1 MLFWQGYTLTGSA
14 LYDRSGSLLWL
25 NIWGEN
31 EEADSSFT
39 LTLRPGELPFQCGLY
54 SDVESTDVMG
64 TPVTGWSR
72 EEGGLYTCCSE
83 FMAGEV
89 GVRFENSGGIFGS
102 EYGESASLVQ
112 GGAQM
117 FNALLVRQALSQDG
131 GLYLDHLLKAEE
143 VPEWRAAEFSSLED
157 ARQEAQR
164 RAEMLYEDARRSGW
178 ETGHAEGV
186 SQGSAQAL
194 EENRHVCE
202 EKMKTLSGE
211 VARFLERAN
220 AALDRQMD
228 ENIGELRE
236 LAIAVAEKVIAIS
249 LRSSSEVI
257 GRMIQAAVDKRK
269 RREWVRIYIAECDA
283 KRMARLSPAL
293 TAALA
298 SLSSQVRIMPMADD
312 ESGTCIIEMPDEI
325 IDASAATQIHNIRSM
340 LADIPA
346 DETESP
352 PNPEER
358 SPGHVP
364 TDDPPGLSCG
374 NLQPDG
380 KD

>member
-1 MLFWQGYTLTGSA
+1 L
-14 LYDRSGSLLWL
+14 L
-25 NIWGEN
+25 NIWKRSSHPKAETYQFPDT
-31 EEADSSFT
+31 EELEPKEQET
-39 LTLRPGELPFQCGLY
+39 
-54 SDVESTDVMG
+54 
-64 TPVTGWSR
+64 
-72 EEGGLYTCCSE
+72 
-83 FMAGEV
+83 
-89 GVRFENSGGIFGS
+89 
-102 EYGESASLVQ
+102 
-112 GGAQM
+112 
-117 FNALLVRQALSQDG
+117 
-131 GLYLDHLLKAEE
+131 EE
-143 VPEWRAAEFSSLED
+143 VPLPQMEEPEQGPPEEPPASAAPLQYAQVQADQMLLEAKRQAEKILGD

-164 RAEMLYEDARRSGW
+164 HAEMLYEDARRNGW

-194 EENRHVCE
+194 EENRRVCE
-202 EKMKTLSGE
+202 EKIKALSEE
-211 VARFLERAN
+211 VAQFLERAN

-236 LAIAVAEKVIAIS
+236 LAIAVAEKVIAVS

-269 RREWVRIYIAECDA
+269 RREWVRIHIAECDA

-298 SLSSQVRIMPMADD
+298 SLSSQVRIIPMADD
-312 ESGTCIIEMPDEI
+312 EPGTCIIEMPDEI

-346 DETESP
+346 DEAKGPAS
-352 PNPEER
+352 PEER

-374 NLQPDG
+374 DLQPDG

>member
-1 MLFWQGYTLTGSA
+1 M
-14 LYDRSGSLLWL
+14 L
-25 NIWGEN
+25 NIWKRSSHPKAETYQFPDT
-31 EEADSSFT
+31 EELEPKEQET
-39 LTLRPGELPFQCGLY
+39 
-54 SDVESTDVMG
+54 
-64 TPVTGWSR
+64 
-72 EEGGLYTCCSE
+72 
-83 FMAGEV
+83 
-89 GVRFENSGGIFGS
+89 
-102 EYGESASLVQ
+102 
-112 GGAQM
+112 
-117 FNALLVRQALSQDG
+117 
-131 GLYLDHLLKAEE
+131 EE
-143 VPEWRAAEFSSLED
+143 VPLPQMEEPEQGPPEEPPASAAPLQYAQVQADQMLLEAKRQAEKILGD

-164 RAEMLYEDARRSGW
+164 HAEMLYEDARRNGW

-194 EENRHVCE
+194 EENRRVCE
-202 EKMKTLSGE
+202 EKIKALSEE
-211 VARFLERAN
+211 VAQFLERAN

-236 LAIAVAEKVIAIS
+236 LAIAVAEKVIAVS

-269 RREWVRIYIAECDA
+269 RREWVRIHIAECDA
-283 KRMARLSPAL
+283 KRMARLAPAL

-298 SLSSQVRIMPMADD
+298 SLSSQVRIIPMADD
-312 ESGTCIIEMPDEI
+312 EPGTCIIEMPDEI

-346 DETESP
+346 DEAKGPAS
-352 PNPEER
+352 PEER

-374 NLQPDG
+374 DLQPDG

>member
-1 MLFWQGYTLTGSA
+1 M
-14 LYDRSGSLLWL
+14 L
-25 NIWGEN
+25 NIWKRSSHPKAETYQFPDT
-31 EEADSSFT
+31 EELEPKEQET
-39 LTLRPGELPFQCGLY
+39 
-54 SDVESTDVMG
+54 
-64 TPVTGWSR
+64 
-72 EEGGLYTCCSE
+72 
-83 FMAGEV
+83 
-89 GVRFENSGGIFGS
+89 
-102 EYGESASLVQ
+102 
-112 GGAQM
+112 
-117 FNALLVRQALSQDG
+117 
-131 GLYLDHLLKAEE
+131 EE
-143 VPEWRAAEFSSLED
+143 VPLPQMEEPEQGPPEEPPASAAPLQYAQVQADQMLLEAKRQTEKILGD

-164 RAEMLYEDARRSGW
+164 HAEMLYEDARRNGW

-194 EENRHVCE
+194 EENRRVCE
-202 EKMKTLSGE
+202 EKIKALSEE
-211 VARFLERAN
+211 VAQFLERAN

-236 LAIAVAEKVIAIS
+236 LAIAVAEKVIAVS

-269 RREWVRIYIAECDA
+269 RREWVRIHIAECDA

-298 SLSSQVRIMPMADD
+298 SLSSQVRIIPMADD
-312 ESGTCIIEMPDEI
+312 EPGTCIIEMPDEI

-346 DETESP
+346 DEAKGPAS
-352 PNPEER
+352 PEER

-374 NLQPDG
+374 DLQPDG

>member
-1 MLFWQGYTLTGSA
+1 M
-14 LYDRSGSLLWL
+14 L
-25 NIWGEN
+25 NIWKRSSHPKAETYQFPDT
-31 EEADSSFT
+31 EELEPKEQET
-39 LTLRPGELPFQCGLY
+39 
-54 SDVESTDVMG
+54 
-64 TPVTGWSR
+64 
-72 EEGGLYTCCSE
+72 
-83 FMAGEV
+83 
-89 GVRFENSGGIFGS
+89 
-102 EYGESASLVQ
+102 
-112 GGAQM
+112 
-117 FNALLVRQALSQDG
+117 
-131 GLYLDHLLKAEE
+131 EE
-143 VPEWRAAEFSSLED
+143 VPLPQMEEPEQGPPEEPPASAAPLQYAQVQADQMLLEAKRQTEKILGD

-164 RAEMLYEDARRSGW
+164 HAEMLYEDARRNGW

-194 EENRHVCE
+194 EENRRVCE
-202 EKMKTLSGE
+202 EKIKALSEE
-211 VARFLERAN
+211 VAQFLERAN

-236 LAIAVAEKVIAIS
+236 LAIAVAEKVIAVS

-269 RREWVRIYIAECDA
+269 RREWVRIHIAECDA

-298 SLSSQVRIMPMADD
+298 SLSSQVRIIPMADD
-312 ESGTCIIEMPDEI
+312 EPGTCIIEMPDEI

-340 LADIPA
+340 LVDIPA
-346 DETESP
+346 DEAKGPAS
-352 PNPEER
+352 PEER

-374 NLQPDG
+374 DLQPDG

>member
-1 MLFWQGYTLTGSA
+1 M
-14 LYDRSGSLLWL
+14 L
-25 NIWGEN
+25 NIWKRSSHPKAETYQFPDT
-31 EEADSSFT
+31 EELEPKEQET
-39 LTLRPGELPFQCGLY
+39 
-54 SDVESTDVMG
+54 
-64 TPVTGWSR
+64 
-72 EEGGLYTCCSE
+72 
-83 FMAGEV
+83 
-89 GVRFENSGGIFGS
+89 
-102 EYGESASLVQ
+102 
-112 GGAQM
+112 
-117 FNALLVRQALSQDG
+117 
-131 GLYLDHLLKAEE
+131 EE
-143 VPEWRAAEFSSLED
+143 VPLPQMEEPEQGPPEEPPASAAPLQYAQVQADQMLLEAKRQAEKILGD

-164 RAEMLYEDARRSGW
+164 HAEMLYEDARRNGW

-194 EENRHVCE
+194 EENRRVCE
-202 EKMKTLSGE
+202 EKIKALSEE
-211 VARFLERAN
+211 VAQFLERAN

-236 LAIAVAEKVIAIS
+236 LAIAVAEKVIAVS

-269 RREWVRIYIAECDA
+269 RREWVRIHIAECDA

-298 SLSSQVRIMPMADD
+298 SLSSQVRIIPMADD
-312 ESGTCIIEMPDEI
+312 EPGTCIIEMPDEI
-325 IDASAATQIHNIRSM
+325 IDASAATQIHNSRSM

-346 DETESP
+346 DEAKGPAS
-352 PNPEER
+352 PEER

-374 NLQPDG
+374 DLQPDG

>member
-1 MLFWQGYTLTGSA
+1 M
-14 LYDRSGSLLWL
+14 L
-25 NIWGEN
+25 NIWKRSSHPKAETYQFPDT
-31 EEADSSFT
+31 EELEPKEQET
-39 LTLRPGELPFQCGLY
+39 
-54 SDVESTDVMG
+54 
-64 TPVTGWSR
+64 
-72 EEGGLYTCCSE
+72 
-83 FMAGEV
+83 
-89 GVRFENSGGIFGS
+89 
-102 EYGESASLVQ
+102 
-112 GGAQM
+112 
-117 FNALLVRQALSQDG
+117 
-131 GLYLDHLLKAEE
+131 EE
-143 VPEWRAAEFSSLED
+143 VPLPQMEEPEQGPPEEPPASAAPLQYAQVQADQMLLEAKRQAEKILGD

-164 RAEMLYEDARRSGW
+164 PAEMLYEDARRNGW

-194 EENRHVCE
+194 EENRRVCE
-202 EKMKTLSGE
+202 EKIKALSEE
-211 VARFLERAN
+211 VAQFLERAN

-236 LAIAVAEKVIAIS
+236 LAIAVAEKVIAVS

-269 RREWVRIYIAECDA
+269 RREWVRIHIAECDA

-298 SLSSQVRIMPMADD
+298 SLSSQVRIIPMADD
-312 ESGTCIIEMPDEI
+312 EPGTCIIEMPDEI

-346 DETESP
+346 DEAKGPAS
-352 PNPEER
+352 PEER

-374 NLQPDG
+374 DLQPDG

>member
-1 MLFWQGYTLTGSA
+1 M
-14 LYDRSGSLLWL
+14 L
-25 NIWGEN
+25 NIWKRSSHPKAETYQFPDT
-31 EEADSSFT
+31 EELEPKEQET
-39 LTLRPGELPFQCGLY
+39 
-54 SDVESTDVMG
+54 
-64 TPVTGWSR
+64 
-72 EEGGLYTCCSE
+72 
-83 FMAGEV
+83 
-89 GVRFENSGGIFGS
+89 
-102 EYGESASLVQ
+102 
-112 GGAQM
+112 
-117 FNALLVRQALSQDG
+117 
-131 GLYLDHLLKAEE
+131 EE
-143 VPEWRAAEFSSLED
+143 VPLPQMEEPEQGPPEEPPASAAPLQYAQVQADQMLLEAKRQAEKILED

-164 RAEMLYEDARRSGW
+164 HAETLYEDARRSGW

-194 EENRHVCE
+194 EENRRVCE
-202 EKMKTLSGE
+202 EKIKVLSEE
-211 VARFLERAN
+211 VAQFLERAN
-220 AALDRQMD
+220 TALDRQMD

-236 LAIAVAEKVIAIS
+236 LAIAVAEKVIAVS

-269 RREWVRIYIAECDA
+269 RREWVRIHIAECDA

-298 SLSSQVRIMPMADD
+298 SLSSQVRIIPMADD
-312 ESGTCIIEMPDEI
+312 EPGTCIIEMPDEI

-346 DETESP
+346 DEAEGPAS
-352 PNPEER
+352 PEER
-358 SPGHVP
+358 STGHVP

-374 NLQPDG
+374 DLQPDG

>member
-1 MLFWQGYTLTGSA
+1 M
-14 LYDRSGSLLWL
+14 L
-25 NIWGEN
+25 NIWKRSSHPKAETYQFPDT
-31 EEADSSFT
+31 EELEPKEQET
-39 LTLRPGELPFQCGLY
+39 
-54 SDVESTDVMG
+54 
-64 TPVTGWSR
+64 
-72 EEGGLYTCCSE
+72 
-83 FMAGEV
+83 
-89 GVRFENSGGIFGS
+89 
-102 EYGESASLVQ
+102 
-112 GGAQM
+112 
-117 FNALLVRQALSQDG
+117 
-131 GLYLDHLLKAEE
+131 EE
-143 VPEWRAAEFSSLED
+143 VPLPQMEEPEQGPPEEPPASAAPLQYAQVQADQMLLEAKRQAEKILGD

-164 RAEMLYEDARRSGW
+164 HAEMLYEDARRNGW

-194 EENRHVCE
+194 EENRRVCE
-202 EKMKTLSGE
+202 EKIKALSEE
-211 VARFLERAN
+211 VAPFLERAN

-236 LAIAVAEKVIAIS
+236 LAIAVAEKVIAVS

-269 RREWVRIYIAECDA
+269 RREWVRIHIAECDA

-298 SLSSQVRIMPMADD
+298 SLSSQVRIIPMADD
-312 ESGTCIIEMPDEI
+312 EPGTCIIEMPDEI

-346 DETESP
+346 DEAKGPAS
-352 PNPEER
+352 PEER

-374 NLQPDG
+374 DLQPDG

>member
-1 MLFWQGYTLTGSA
+1 M
-14 LYDRSGSLLWL
+14 L
-25 NIWGEN
+25 NIWKRASHPKAETYQFPDT
-31 EEADSSFT
+31 EELEPKEQET
-39 LTLRPGELPFQCGLY
+39 
-54 SDVESTDVMG
+54 
-64 TPVTGWSR
+64 
-72 EEGGLYTCCSE
+72 
-83 FMAGEV
+83 
-89 GVRFENSGGIFGS
+89 
-102 EYGESASLVQ
+102 
-112 GGAQM
+112 
-117 FNALLVRQALSQDG
+117 
-131 GLYLDHLLKAEE
+131 EE
-143 VPEWRAAEFSSLED
+143 VPLPQMEEPEQGPPEEPPASAAPLQYAQVQADQMLLEAKRQAEKILGD

-164 RAEMLYEDARRSGW
+164 HAEMLYEDARRNGW

-194 EENRHVCE
+194 EENRRVCE
-202 EKMKTLSGE
+202 EKIKALSEE
-211 VARFLERAN
+211 VAQFLERAN

-236 LAIAVAEKVIAIS
+236 LAIAVAEKVIAVS

-269 RREWVRIYIAECDA
+269 RREWVRIHIAECDA

-298 SLSSQVRIMPMADD
+298 SLSSQVRIIPMADD
-312 ESGTCIIEMPDEI
+312 EPGTCIIEMPDEI

-346 DETESP
+346 DEAKGPAS
-352 PNPEER
+352 PEER

-374 NLQPDG
+374 DLQPDG

>member
-1 MLFWQGYTLTGSA
+1 M
-14 LYDRSGSLLWL
+14 L
-25 NIWGEN
+25 NIWKRSSHPKAETYQFPDT
-31 EEADSSFT
+31 EELEPKEQET
-39 LTLRPGELPFQCGLY
+39 
-54 SDVESTDVMG
+54 
-64 TPVTGWSR
+64 
-72 EEGGLYTCCSE
+72 
-83 FMAGEV
+83 
-89 GVRFENSGGIFGS
+89 
-102 EYGESASLVQ
+102 
-112 GGAQM
+112 
-117 FNALLVRQALSQDG
+117 
-131 GLYLDHLLKAEE
+131 EE
-143 VPEWRAAEFSSLED
+143 VPLPQMEEPEQGPPEEPPASAAPLQYAQVQADQMLLEAKRQAEKILGD

-164 RAEMLYEDARRSGW
+164 HAEMLYEDARRNGW

-194 EENRHVCE
+194 EENRRVCE
-202 EKMKTLSGE
+202 EKIKALSEE
-211 VARFLERAN
+211 VAQFLERAN

-236 LAIAVAEKVIAIS
+236 LAIAVAEKVIAVS

-269 RREWVRIYIAECDA
+269 RREWVRIHIAECDA

-298 SLSSQVRIMPMADD
+298 SLSSQVRIIPMADD
-312 ESGTCIIEMPDEI
+312 EPGTCIIVMPDEI

-346 DETESP
+346 DEAKGPAS
-352 PNPEER
+352 PEER

-374 NLQPDG
+374 DLQPDG

>member
-1 MLFWQGYTLTGSA
+1 M
-14 LYDRSGSLLWL
+14 L
-25 NIWGEN
+25 NIWKRSSHPKAETYQFPDT
-31 EEADSSFT
+31 EELEPKEQET
-39 LTLRPGELPFQCGLY
+39 
-54 SDVESTDVMG
+54 
-64 TPVTGWSR
+64 
-72 EEGGLYTCCSE
+72 
-83 FMAGEV
+83 
-89 GVRFENSGGIFGS
+89 
-102 EYGESASLVQ
+102 
-112 GGAQM
+112 
-117 FNALLVRQALSQDG
+117 
-131 GLYLDHLLKAEE
+131 EE
-143 VPEWRAAEFSSLED
+143 VPLPQMEEPEQGPPEEPPASAAPLQYAQVQADQMLLEAKRQAEKILGD

-164 RAEMLYEDARRSGW
+164 HAEMLYEDARRNGW

-194 EENRHVCE
+194 EENRRVCE
-202 EKMKTLSGE
+202 EKIKALSEE
-211 VARFLERAN
+211 VAQFLERAN

-236 LAIAVAEKVIAIS
+236 LAIAVAEKVIAVS

-269 RREWVRIYIAECDA
+269 RRDWVRIHIAECDA

-298 SLSSQVRIMPMADD
+298 SLSSQVRIIPMADD
-312 ESGTCIIEMPDEI
+312 EPGTCIIEMPDEI

-346 DETESP
+346 DEAEGPAS
-352 PNPEER
+352 PEER

-374 NLQPDG
+374 DLQPDG

>member
-1 MLFWQGYTLTGSA
+1 M
-14 LYDRSGSLLWL
+14 L
-25 NIWGEN
+25 NIWKRSSHPKAETYQFPDT
-31 EEADSSFT
+31 EELEPKEQET
-39 LTLRPGELPFQCGLY
+39 
-54 SDVESTDVMG
+54 
-64 TPVTGWSR
+64 
-72 EEGGLYTCCSE
+72 
-83 FMAGEV
+83 
-89 GVRFENSGGIFGS
+89 
-102 EYGESASLVQ
+102 
-112 GGAQM
+112 
-117 FNALLVRQALSQDG
+117 
-131 GLYLDHLLKAEE
+131 EE
-143 VPEWRAAEFSSLED
+143 VPLPQMEEPEQGPPEEPPASAAPLQYAQVQADQMLLEAKRQAEKILGD

-164 RAEMLYEDARRSGW
+164 HAEMLYEDARRNGW

-194 EENRHVCE
+194 EENRRVCE
-202 EKMKTLSGE
+202 EKIKALAEE
-211 VARFLERAN
+211 VAQFLERAN

-236 LAIAVAEKVIAIS
+236 LAIAVAEKVIAVS

-269 RREWVRIYIAECDA
+269 RREWVRIHIAECDA

-298 SLSSQVRIMPMADD
+298 SLSSQVRIIPMADD
-312 ESGTCIIEMPDEI
+312 EPGTCIIEMPDEI

-346 DETESP
+346 DEAKGPAS
-352 PNPEER
+352 PEER

-374 NLQPDG
+374 DLQPDG

>member
-1 MLFWQGYTLTGSA
+1 M
-14 LYDRSGSLLWL
+14 L
-25 NIWGEN
+25 NIWKRSSHPKAETYQFPDT
-31 EEADSSFT
+31 EELEPKEQET
-39 LTLRPGELPFQCGLY
+39 
-54 SDVESTDVMG
+54 
-64 TPVTGWSR
+64 
-72 EEGGLYTCCSE
+72 
-83 FMAGEV
+83 
-89 GVRFENSGGIFGS
+89 
-102 EYGESASLVQ
+102 
-112 GGAQM
+112 
-117 FNALLVRQALSQDG
+117 
-131 GLYLDHLLKAEE
+131 EE
-143 VPEWRAAEFSSLED
+143 VPLPQMEEPEQGPPEEPPASAAPLQYAQVQADQMLLEAKRQAEKILGD

-164 RAEMLYEDARRSGW
+164 HAEKLYDDARRTGW
-178 ETGHAEGV
+178 QTGHAEGV

-194 EENRHVCE
+194 EENRRVCE
-202 EKMKTLSGE
+202 EKIKALSEE
-211 VARFLERAN
+211 VAQFLERAN

-236 LAIAVAEKVIAIS
+236 LAIAVAEKVIAVS

-269 RREWVRIYIAECDA
+269 RREWVRIHIAECDA

-298 SLSSQVRIMPMADD
+298 SLSSQVRIIPMADD
-312 ESGTCIIEMPDEI
+312 EPGTCIIEMPDEI

-346 DETESP
+346 DEAKGPAS
-352 PNPEER
+352 PEER

-374 NLQPDG
+374 DLQPDG

>member
-1 MLFWQGYTLTGSA
+1 M
-14 LYDRSGSLLWL
+14 L
-25 NIWGEN
+25 NIWKRSSHPKAETYQFPDT
-31 EEADSSFT
+31 EELEPKEQET
-39 LTLRPGELPFQCGLY
+39 
-54 SDVESTDVMG
+54 
-64 TPVTGWSR
+64 
-72 EEGGLYTCCSE
+72 
-83 FMAGEV
+83 
-89 GVRFENSGGIFGS
+89 
-102 EYGESASLVQ
+102 
-112 GGAQM
+112 
-117 FNALLVRQALSQDG
+117 
-131 GLYLDHLLKAEE
+131 EE
-143 VPEWRAAEFSSLED
+143 VPLPQMEEPEQGPPEEPPASAAPLQYAQVQADQMLLEAKRQAEKILGD

-164 RAEMLYEDARRSGW
+164 HAEMLYEDARRNGW
-178 ETGHAEGV
+178 ETGHSEGV

-194 EENRHVCE
+194 EENRRVCE
-202 EKMKTLSGE
+202 EKIKALSEE
-211 VARFLERAN
+211 VAQFLERAN

-236 LAIAVAEKVIAIS
+236 LAIAVAEKVIAVS

-269 RREWVRIYIAECDA
+269 RREWVRIHIAECDA

-298 SLSSQVRIMPMADD
+298 SLSSQVRIIPMADD
-312 ESGTCIIEMPDEI
+312 EPGTCIIEMPDEI

-346 DETESP
+346 DEAKGPAS
-352 PNPEER
+352 PEER

-374 NLQPDG
+374 DLQPDG

>member
-1 MLFWQGYTLTGSA
+1 M
-14 LYDRSGSLLWL
+14 L
-25 NIWGEN
+25 NIWKRSSHPKAETYQFPDT
-31 EEADSSFT
+31 EELEPKEQET
-39 LTLRPGELPFQCGLY
+39 
-54 SDVESTDVMG
+54 
-64 TPVTGWSR
+64 
-72 EEGGLYTCCSE
+72 
-83 FMAGEV
+83 
-89 GVRFENSGGIFGS
+89 
-102 EYGESASLVQ
+102 
-112 GGAQM
+112 
-117 FNALLVRQALSQDG
+117 
-131 GLYLDHLLKAEE
+131 EE
-143 VPEWRAAEFSSLED
+143 VPLPQMEEPEQGPPEEPPASAAPLQYAQVQADQMLLEAKRQAEKILGD

-164 RAEMLYEDARRSGW
+164 HAEMLYEDARRNGW

-194 EENRHVCE
+194 EENRRVCE
-202 EKMKTLSGE
+202 EKIKALSEE
-211 VARFLERAN
+211 VAQFLERAN

-236 LAIAVAEKVIAIS
+236 LAIAVAEKVIAVS

-269 RREWVRIYIAECDA
+269 RREWVRIHIAECDA

-298 SLSSQVRIMPMADD
+298 SLSSQVRIIPMADD
-312 ESGTCIIEMPDEI
+312 EPGTCIIEMPDEI

-346 DETESP
+346 DEAKGLAS
-352 PNPEER
+352 PEER

-374 NLQPDG
+374 DLQPDG

>member
-1 MLFWQGYTLTGSA
+1 M
-14 LYDRSGSLLWL
+14 L
-25 NIWGEN
+25 NIWKRSSHPKAETYQFPDT
-31 EEADSSFT
+31 EELEPKEQET
-39 LTLRPGELPFQCGLY
+39 
-54 SDVESTDVMG
+54 
-64 TPVTGWSR
+64 
-72 EEGGLYTCCSE
+72 
-83 FMAGEV
+83 
-89 GVRFENSGGIFGS
+89 
-102 EYGESASLVQ
+102 
-112 GGAQM
+112 
-117 FNALLVRQALSQDG
+117 
-131 GLYLDHLLKAEE
+131 EE
-143 VPEWRAAEFSSLED
+143 VPLPQMEEPEQGPPEEPPASAAPLQYAQVQADQMLLEAKRRAEKILGD

-164 RAEMLYEDARRSGW
+164 HAEMLYEDARRNGW

-194 EENRHVCE
+194 EENRRVCE
-202 EKMKTLSGE
+202 EKIKALSEE
-211 VARFLERAN
+211 VAQFLERAN

-236 LAIAVAEKVIAIS
+236 LAIAVAEKVIAVS

-269 RREWVRIYIAECDA
+269 RREWVRIHIAECDA

-298 SLSSQVRIMPMADD
+298 SLSSQVRIIPMADD
-312 ESGTCIIEMPDEI
+312 EPGTCIIEMPDEI

-346 DETESP
+346 DEAKGPAS
-352 PNPEER
+352 PEER

-374 NLQPDG
+374 DLQPDG

>member
-1 MLFWQGYTLTGSA
+1 M
-14 LYDRSGSLLWL
+14 L
-25 NIWGEN
+25 NIWKRSSHPKAETYQFPDT
-31 EEADSSFT
+31 EELEPKEQET
-39 LTLRPGELPFQCGLY
+39 
-54 SDVESTDVMG
+54 
-64 TPVTGWSR
+64 
-72 EEGGLYTCCSE
+72 
-83 FMAGEV
+83 
-89 GVRFENSGGIFGS
+89 
-102 EYGESASLVQ
+102 
-112 GGAQM
+112 
-117 FNALLVRQALSQDG
+117 
-131 GLYLDHLLKAEE
+131 EE
-143 VPEWRAAEFSSLED
+143 VPLPQMEEPEQGPPEEPPASAAPLQYAQVQADQMLLEAKRQAEKILRD

-164 RAEMLYEDARRSGW
+164 HAEMLYEDARRNGW

-194 EENRHVCE
+194 EENRRVCE
-202 EKMKTLSGE
+202 EKIKALSEE
-211 VARFLERAN
+211 VAQFLERAN

-236 LAIAVAEKVIAIS
+236 LAIAVAEKVIAVS

-257 GRMIQAAVDKRK
+257 GRMIQAALDKRK
-269 RREWVRIYIAECDA
+269 RSERVRIHIADCDP
-283 KRMARLSPAL
+283 KRMARPSPAQ

-298 SLSSQVRIMPMADD
+298 SLSSQVRIIPMADD
-312 ESGTCIIEMPDEI
+312 EPGTCIIEMPDEI

-346 DETESP
+346 DEAKGPAS
-352 PNPEER
+352 PEER

-374 NLQPDG
+374 DLQPDG

>member
-1 MLFWQGYTLTGSA
+1 M
-14 LYDRSGSLLWL
+14 L
-25 NIWGEN
+25 NIWKRSSHPKAETYQFPDT
-31 EEADSSFT
+31 EELEPKEQET
-39 LTLRPGELPFQCGLY
+39 
-54 SDVESTDVMG
+54 
-64 TPVTGWSR
+64 
-72 EEGGLYTCCSE
+72 
-83 FMAGEV
+83 
-89 GVRFENSGGIFGS
+89 
-102 EYGESASLVQ
+102 
-112 GGAQM
+112 
-117 FNALLVRQALSQDG
+117 
-131 GLYLDHLLKAEE
+131 EE
-143 VPEWRAAEFSSLED
+143 VPLPQMEEPEQGPPEEPPASAAPLQYAQVQADQMLLEAKRQAEKILGD

-164 RAEMLYEDARRSGW
+164 HAEMLYEDARRNGW

-194 EENRHVCE
+194 EENRRVCE
-202 EKMKTLSGE
+202 EKIKALSEE
-211 VARFLERAN
+211 VAQFLERAN

-236 LAIAVAEKVIAIS
+236 LAIAVAEKVIAVS

-269 RREWVRIYIAECDA
+269 RREWVRIHIAECDA
-283 KRMARLSPAL
+283 KRMARFSPAL

-298 SLSSQVRIMPMADD
+298 SLSSQVRIIPMADD
-312 ESGTCIIEMPDEI
+312 EPGTCIIEMPDEI

-346 DETESP
+346 DEAKGPAS
-352 PNPEER
+352 PEER

-374 NLQPDG
+374 DLQPDG

>member
-1 MLFWQGYTLTGSA
+1 M
-14 LYDRSGSLLWL
+14 L
-25 NIWGEN
+25 NIWKRSSHPKAETYQFPDT
-31 EEADSSFT
+31 EELEPKEQET
-39 LTLRPGELPFQCGLY
+39 
-54 SDVESTDVMG
+54 
-64 TPVTGWSR
+64 
-72 EEGGLYTCCSE
+72 
-83 FMAGEV
+83 
-89 GVRFENSGGIFGS
+89 
-102 EYGESASLVQ
+102 
-112 GGAQM
+112 
-117 FNALLVRQALSQDG
+117 
-131 GLYLDHLLKAEE
+131 EE
-143 VPEWRAAEFSSLED
+143 VPLPQMEEPEQGPPEEPPASAAPLQYAQVQADQMLLEAKRQAEKILGD

-164 RAEMLYEDARRSGW
+164 HAEMLYEDARRNGW

-194 EENRHVCE
+194 EENRRVCE
-202 EKMKTLSGE
+202 EKIKALSEE
-211 VARFLERAN
+211 VAQFLERAN

-236 LAIAVAEKVIAIS
+236 LAIAVAEKVIAVS

-269 RREWVRIYIAECDA
+269 RREWVRIHIAECDA

-298 SLSSQVRIMPMADD
+298 SLSSQVRIIPMADD
-312 ESGTCIIEMPDEI
+312 EPGTCIIEMPDEI

-346 DETESP
+346 DEAEGPAS
-352 PNPEER
+352 PEER

-374 NLQPDG
+374 DLPPDG

>member
-1 MLFWQGYTLTGSA
+1 M
-14 LYDRSGSLLWL
+14 L
-25 NIWGEN
+25 NIWKRSSHPKAETYQFPDT
-31 EEADSSFT
+31 EELEPKEQET
-39 LTLRPGELPFQCGLY
+39 
-54 SDVESTDVMG
+54 
-64 TPVTGWSR
+64 
-72 EEGGLYTCCSE
+72 
-83 FMAGEV
+83 
-89 GVRFENSGGIFGS
+89 
-102 EYGESASLVQ
+102 
-112 GGAQM
+112 
-117 FNALLVRQALSQDG
+117 
-131 GLYLDHLLKAEE
+131 EE
-143 VPEWRAAEFSSLED
+143 VPLPQMEEPEQGPPEEPPASAAPLQYAQVQADQMLLEAKRQAEKNLGD

-164 RAEMLYEDARRSGW
+164 HAEMLYEDARRNGW

-194 EENRHVCE
+194 EENRRVCE
-202 EKMKTLSGE
+202 EKIKALSEE
-211 VARFLERAN
+211 VAQFLERAN

-236 LAIAVAEKVIAIS
+236 LAIAVAEKVIAVS

-269 RREWVRIYIAECDA
+269 RREWVRIHIAECDA

-298 SLSSQVRIMPMADD
+298 SLSSQVRIIPMADD
-312 ESGTCIIEMPDEI
+312 EPGTCIIEMPDEI

-346 DETESP
+346 DEAKGPAS
-352 PNPEER
+352 PEER

-374 NLQPDG
+374 DLQPDG

>member
-1 MLFWQGYTLTGSA
+1 M
-14 LYDRSGSLLWL
+14 L
-25 NIWGEN
+25 NIWKRSSHPKAETYQFPDT
-31 EEADSSFT
+31 EELEPKEQET
-39 LTLRPGELPFQCGLY
+39 
-54 SDVESTDVMG
+54 
-64 TPVTGWSR
+64 
-72 EEGGLYTCCSE
+72 
-83 FMAGEV
+83 
-89 GVRFENSGGIFGS
+89 
-102 EYGESASLVQ
+102 
-112 GGAQM
+112 
-117 FNALLVRQALSQDG
+117 
-131 GLYLDHLLKAEE
+131 EE
-143 VPEWRAAEFSSLED
+143 VPLPQMEEPEQGPPEEPPASAAPLQYAQVQADQMLLEAKRQAEKILGD

-164 RAEMLYEDARRSGW
+164 HAEMLYEDARRNGW

-194 EENRHVCE
+194 EENRRVCE
-202 EKMKTLSGE
+202 EKIKALSEE
-211 VARFLERAN
+211 VAQFLERAN

-236 LAIAVAEKVIAIS
+236 LAIAVAEKVIAVS

-269 RREWVRIYIAECDA
+269 RREWVRIHIAECDA

-298 SLSSQVRIMPMADD
+298 SLSSQVRIIPMADD
-312 ESGTCIIEMPDEI
+312 EPGTCIIEMPDEI

-374 NLQPDG
+374 DLQPDG

>member
-1 MLFWQGYTLTGSA
+1 M
-14 LYDRSGSLLWL
+14 L
-25 NIWGEN
+25 NIWKRSSHPKAETYQFPDT
-31 EEADSSFT
+31 EELEPKEQET
-39 LTLRPGELPFQCGLY
+39 
-54 SDVESTDVMG
+54 
-64 TPVTGWSR
+64 
-72 EEGGLYTCCSE
+72 
-83 FMAGEV
+83 
-89 GVRFENSGGIFGS
+89 
-102 EYGESASLVQ
+102 
-112 GGAQM
+112 
-117 FNALLVRQALSQDG
+117 
-131 GLYLDHLLKAEE
+131 EE
-143 VPEWRAAEFSSLED
+143 VPLPQMEEPEQGPPEEPPASAAPLQYAQVQADQMLLEAKRQAEKILGD

-164 RAEMLYEDARRSGW
+164 HAEMLYEDARRNGW

-194 EENRHVCE
+194 EENRRVCE
-202 EKMKTLSGE
+202 EKIKALSEE
-211 VARFLERAN
+211 VAQFLERAN

-236 LAIAVAEKVIAIS
+236 LAIAVAEKVIAVS

-257 GRMIQAAVDKRK
+257 DRMIQAAVDKRK
-269 RREWVRIYIAECDA
+269 RREWVRIHIAECDA

-298 SLSSQVRIMPMADD
+298 SLSSQVRIIPMADD
-312 ESGTCIIEMPDEI
+312 EPGTCIIEMPDEI

-346 DETESP
+346 DEAKGPAS
-352 PNPEER
+352 PEER

-374 NLQPDG
+374 DLQPDG

>member
-1 MLFWQGYTLTGSA
+1 M
-14 LYDRSGSLLWL
+14 L
-25 NIWGEN
+25 NIWKRSSHPKAETYQFPDT
-31 EEADSSFT
+31 EELEPKEQET
-39 LTLRPGELPFQCGLY
+39 
-54 SDVESTDVMG
+54 
-64 TPVTGWSR
+64 
-72 EEGGLYTCCSE
+72 
-83 FMAGEV
+83 
-89 GVRFENSGGIFGS
+89 
-102 EYGESASLVQ
+102 
-112 GGAQM
+112 
-117 FNALLVRQALSQDG
+117 
-131 GLYLDHLLKAEE
+131 EE
-143 VPEWRAAEFSSLED
+143 VPLPQMEEPEQGPPEEPPASAAPLQYAQVQADQMLLEAKRQAEKILGD

-164 RAEMLYEDARRSGW
+164 HAEMLYEDARRNGW

-194 EENRHVCE
+194 EENRRVCE
-202 EKMKTLSGE
+202 EKIKALSEE
-211 VARFLERAN
+211 VAQFLERAN

-236 LAIAVAEKVIAIS
+236 LAIAVAEKVIAVS

-269 RREWVRIYIAECDA
+269 RREWVRIHIAECDA

-298 SLSSQVRIMPMADD
+298 SLSSQVRIIPMADD
-312 ESGTCIIEMPDEI
+312 EPGTCIIEMPDEI

-364 TDDPPGLSCG
+364 TEDPPGLSCG
-374 NLQPDG
+374 DLQPDG

>member
-1 MLFWQGYTLTGSA
+1 M
-14 LYDRSGSLLWL
+14 L
-25 NIWGEN
+25 NIWKRSSHPKAETYQFPDT
-31 EEADSSFT
+31 EELEPKEQET
-39 LTLRPGELPFQCGLY
+39 
-54 SDVESTDVMG
+54 
-64 TPVTGWSR
+64 
-72 EEGGLYTCCSE
+72 
-83 FMAGEV
+83 
-89 GVRFENSGGIFGS
+89 
-102 EYGESASLVQ
+102 
-112 GGAQM
+112 
-117 FNALLVRQALSQDG
+117 
-131 GLYLDHLLKAEE
+131 EE
-143 VPEWRAAEFSSLED
+143 VPLPQMEEPEQGPPEEPPASAAPLQYAQVQADQMLLEAKRQAEKILGD

-164 RAEMLYEDARRSGW
+164 HAEMLYEDARRNGW

-194 EENRHVCE
+194 EENRRVCE
-202 EKMKTLSGE
+202 EKIKALSEE
-211 VARFLERAN
+211 VAQFLERAN

-236 LAIAVAEKVIAIS
+236 LAIAVAEKVIAVS

-269 RREWVRIYIAECDA
+269 RREWVRIHIAECDA

-298 SLSSQVRIMPMADD
+298 SLSSQVRIIPMADD
-312 ESGTCIIEMPDEI
+312 EPGTCIIEMPDEI

-340 LADIPA
+340 LADIQA
-346 DETESP
+346 DEAQGPAS
-352 PNPEER
+352 PEER

-374 NLQPDG
+374 DLQPDG

>member
-1 MLFWQGYTLTGSA
+1 M
-14 LYDRSGSLLWL
+14 L
-25 NIWGEN
+25 NIWKRSSHPTAETYQFPDT
-31 EEADSSFT
+31 EELEPKEQET
-39 LTLRPGELPFQCGLY
+39 
-54 SDVESTDVMG
+54 
-64 TPVTGWSR
+64 
-72 EEGGLYTCCSE
+72 
-83 FMAGEV
+83 
-89 GVRFENSGGIFGS
+89 
-102 EYGESASLVQ
+102 
-112 GGAQM
+112 
-117 FNALLVRQALSQDG
+117 
-131 GLYLDHLLKAEE
+131 EE
-143 VPEWRAAEFSSLED
+143 VPLPQMEEPEQGPPEEPPASAAPLQYAQVQADQMLLEAKRQAEKILGD

-164 RAEMLYEDARRSGW
+164 HAEMLYEDARRNGW

-194 EENRHVCE
+194 EENRRVCE
-202 EKMKTLSGE
+202 EKIKALSEE
-211 VARFLERAN
+211 VAQFLERAN

-236 LAIAVAEKVIAIS
+236 LAIAVAEKVIAVS

-269 RREWVRIYIAECDA
+269 RREWVRIHIAECDA

-298 SLSSQVRIMPMADD
+298 SLSSQVRIIPMADD
-312 ESGTCIIEMPDEI
+312 EPGTCIIEMPDEI

-346 DETESP
+346 DEAEGPAS
-352 PNPEER
+352 PEER

-374 NLQPDG
+374 DLQPDG

>member
-1 MLFWQGYTLTGSA
+1 M
-14 LYDRSGSLLWL
+14 L
-25 NIWGEN
+25 NIWKRSSHPKAETYQFPDT
-31 EEADSSFT
+31 EELEPKEQET
-39 LTLRPGELPFQCGLY
+39 
-54 SDVESTDVMG
+54 
-64 TPVTGWSR
+64 
-72 EEGGLYTCCSE
+72 
-83 FMAGEV
+83 
-89 GVRFENSGGIFGS
+89 
-102 EYGESASLVQ
+102 
-112 GGAQM
+112 
-117 FNALLVRQALSQDG
+117 
-131 GLYLDHLLKAEE
+131 EE
-143 VPEWRAAEFSSLED
+143 VPLPQMEEPEQGPPEEPPASAAPLQYAQVQADQMLLEAKRQAEKILGD

-164 RAEMLYEDARRSGW
+164 HAEMLYEDARRNGW

-194 EENRHVCE
+194 EENRRVCE
-202 EKMKTLSGE
+202 EKIKALSEE
-211 VARFLERAN
+211 VAQFLERAN

-236 LAIAVAEKVIAIS
+236 LAIAVAEKVIAVS

-269 RREWVRIYIAECDA
+269 RRDWVRIHIAECDA

-298 SLSSQVRIMPMADD
+298 SLSSQVRIIPMADD
-312 ESGTCIIEMPDEI
+312 EPGTCIIEMPDEI

-346 DETESP
+346 DEAKGPAS
-352 PNPEER
+352 PEER

-374 NLQPDG
+374 DLQPDG